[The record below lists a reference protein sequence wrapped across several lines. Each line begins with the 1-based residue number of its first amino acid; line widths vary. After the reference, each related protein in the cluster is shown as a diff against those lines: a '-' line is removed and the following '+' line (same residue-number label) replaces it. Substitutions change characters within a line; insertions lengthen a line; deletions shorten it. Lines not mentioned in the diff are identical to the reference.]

1 MILKFHR
8 SSSLDMKESCTRF
21 QNGNGLKRANLTFSF
36 ATRYCIE
43 LTFFMFDTN
52 MIYRH
57 SNGIMITGD
66 IKHV

>member
-21 QNGNGLKRANLTFSF
+21 QNGNGLKRANLIFSF

-43 LTFFMFDTN
+43 LTFLHVDTN
-52 MIYRH
+52 MIY
-57 SNGIMITGD
+57 SNYNGIMINS
-66 IKHV
+66 